1 MRSSRSQMQP
11 FARHWPSGRPS
22 LTAMLMVVSVTT
34 ACVYWSVFLLDRGD
48 VLARGPVIDL
58 LALHG
63 SAVSSGHWWQFVSF
77 MLLHPNPL
85 HLAANMLVLY
95 FAGREVEPIIGL
107 RHFSALYLLGNVL
120 GGLAQWGAICAGLA
134 PADSLLVGVSAG
146 VAAVLSAYAT
156 ILPELEVVLL
166 LLFVLPL
173 RLRAKTLG
181 LGVFLA
187 AGVLWAAAPALEIGP
202 VAVLAGCVV
211 GWTYAKQLGFGN
223 PMAVE
228 RYLFEKRQHAARIER
243 MPAEQ
248 FIREELDP
256 ILEKIAQSGPRSLT
270 RAERKLLEKGRA
282 KLAARD
288 VPAGRR

>member
-1 MRSSRSQMQP
+1 MQP

-22 LTAMLMVVSVTT
+22 LTAMLMVISVVT
-34 ACVYWSVFLLDRGD
+34 ACVYWSVFLFDRGD
-48 VLARGPVIDL
+48 FIARGPLIDWV
-58 LALHG
+58 ALHG
-63 SAVSSGHWWQFVSF
+63 ASVSSGRWWQFVSF

-85 HLAANMLVLY
+85 HLVANMMVLY

-107 RHFSALYLLGNVL
+107 KHFSALYLLGNL
-120 GGLAQWGAICAGLA
+120 AGGVAQWGAIRSGLS
-134 PADSLLVGVSAG
+134 PADSYLVGVSAG

-156 ILPELEVVLL
+156 ILPELEVTL
-166 LLFVLPL
+166 LLFFVVPF
-173 RLRAKTLG
+173 RVRAKTLG
-181 LGVFLA
+181 LAVFFG
-187 AGVLWAAAPALEIGP
+187 AGLLWCFVPAIEIGP
-202 VAVLAGCVV
+202 VAILAGSAV

-228 RYLFEKRQHAARIER
+228 RYLFEKRQHAARLER

-256 ILEKIAQSGPRSLT
+256 ILEKIAQSGSRSLT
-270 RAERKLLEKGRA
+270 RAERKLLEKGRE

-288 VPAGRR
+288 VPAARV